1 MKPKLEKK
9 IITRKNSTIRFV
21 KQKDGNVVD
30 QYGRIFTSADG
41 KGKFVGCGYAT
52 H

>member
-9 IITRKNSTIRFV
+9 IITRKNSTLRFV
-21 KQKDGNVVD
+21 KQKDGNVID
-30 QYGRIFTSADG
+30 QHGRIFTSADG